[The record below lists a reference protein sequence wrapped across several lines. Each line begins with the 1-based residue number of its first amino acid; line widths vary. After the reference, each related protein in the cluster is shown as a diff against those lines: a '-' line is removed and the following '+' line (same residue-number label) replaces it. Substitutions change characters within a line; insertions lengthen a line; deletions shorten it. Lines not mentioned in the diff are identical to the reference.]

1 MYRLTINGAVHEIA
15 EDGFLLDY
23 LRDTADITSV
33 KNGCA
38 EGVCGACTVLIDG
51 RTARACIQKIS
62 RLDGKSVTTLEGL
75 SERERDIYAWAFG
88 AAGAVQ
94 CGFCIPGMVM
104 SAKGLLDVNASPS
117 AAEIKAALK
126 GNLCRC
132 TGYVKIERAVAMA
145 AEALRDPGFLPP
157 KDPFD
162 RPYTLGE
169 RMPRL
174 DAREK
179 TLGTGKYVE
188 DLKMPGMLYGA
199 ALRPRTPRERIL
211 EIDTRVAAAHP
222 GVVAV
227 LTAED
232 VPGERYIGH
241 IVHDWPVLIAPGEVT
256 RYAGDALAL
265 VAAVDRKTLKEAL
278 ALIEVKSEVLRP
290 MLTIEEAM
298 APGAELIHPFGNFV
312 KVNAVVR
319 RGDVDRALAESAH
332 VAHAVYTSPVG
343 EHAFLEPETALAYL
357 DEDGVLVL
365 RTSGQSVYDEY
376 REVTRMLG
384 CPESGVRVISALVGG
399 GFGGK
404 EDMSVQHHAA
414 LLVWHA
420 KRPVRVTLSRQESLI
435 VHPKRHPMV
444 MDYTA
449 GCDAEGRL
457 TAMRVRIRG
466 DTGAYT
472 SLGGPVMQRACT
484 HATGPYR
491 VPNVDI
497 EGTNVYTNN
506 PPSGAFRGFG
516 VTQSAF
522 AVECTLN
529 LLAEKAGISYWDI
542 RDRNVVEPG
551 DVLGNGQIAAQNTAI
566 RECLAAVKP
575 YFESSPRAGLA
586 CAWKNSGL
594 GVGVPDA
601 GRMRLVVRDGGIRLF
616 TSAACMG
623 QGVAT
628 TMVQIAS
635 FTTGLPVNRIA
646 FNPPD
651 TALTPD
657 SGTSTASRQTLFTGE
672 ATRRVCVQFAEALK
686 EAGGDIGRL
695 EGREFYDEFL
705 FISDPMGSDKPH
717 PVSHAAYSYAA
728 HVCILSEDG
737 RIERYIACHDVGQVI
752 NRNSVEG
759 QIEGGVVMGL
769 GYALTEDLRLEGGV
783 PRARLGTLGL
793 FRAPDVPPIECLLME
808 CKDPDGAGAYG
819 AKGVGEVVLVP
830 PAPTLALAYRRWD
843 GRFRNSLPLEG
854 TPYSRKK

>member
-15 EDGFLLDY
+15 EDGSLLDY

-117 AAEIKAALK
+117 TAEIKAALK

-132 TGYVKIERAVAMA
+132 TGYVKIEKAVAMA

-162 RPYTLGE
+162 RPYALGE

-211 EIDTRVAAAHP
+211 EIDTRAAAAHP

-332 VAHAVYTSPVG
+332 VAHAVYTSPAG

-414 LLVWHA
+414 LLAWHA

-466 DTGAYT
+466 DTGAYPL
-472 SLGGPVMQRACT
+472 SIMK
-484 HATGPYR
+484 Y
-491 VPNVDI
+491 
-497 EGTNVYTNN
+497 
-506 PPSGAFRGFG
+506 
-516 VTQSAF
+516 
-522 AVECTLN
+522 
-529 LLAEKAGISYWDI
+529 
-542 RDRNVVEPG
+542 
-551 DVLGNGQIAAQNTAI
+551 
-566 RECLAAVKP
+566 
-575 YFESSPRAGLA
+575 
-586 CAWKNSGL
+586 
-594 GVGVPDA
+594 
-601 GRMRLVVRDGGIRLF
+601 
-616 TSAACMG
+616 SAAG
-623 QGVAT
+623 
-628 TMVQIAS
+628 
-635 FTTGLPVNRIA
+635 
-646 FNPPD
+646 
-651 TALTPD
+651 
-657 SGTSTASRQTLFTGE
+657 
-672 ATRRVCVQFAEALK
+672 
-686 EAGGDIGRL
+686 
-695 EGREFYDEFL
+695 
-705 FISDPMGSDKPH
+705 
-717 PVSHAAYSYAA
+717 
-728 HVCILSEDG
+728 
-737 RIERYIACHDVGQVI
+737 
-752 NRNSVEG
+752 
-759 QIEGGVVMGL
+759 
-769 GYALTEDLRLEGGV
+769 
-783 PRARLGTLGL
+783 
-793 FRAPDVPPIECLLME
+793 
-808 CKDPDGAGAYG
+808 
-819 AKGVGEVVLVP
+819 
-830 PAPTLALAYRRWD
+830 
-843 GRFRNSLPLEG
+843 
-854 TPYSRKK
+854 